1 MMKSLLD
8 DINNINYFHL
18 NFDEWEKNDNFS
30 INKDYE
36 LKEIKYE
43 WQDFSY
49 KLDTYD
55 LNLHRITIYDM

>member
-1 MMKSLLD
+1 MKSLLD